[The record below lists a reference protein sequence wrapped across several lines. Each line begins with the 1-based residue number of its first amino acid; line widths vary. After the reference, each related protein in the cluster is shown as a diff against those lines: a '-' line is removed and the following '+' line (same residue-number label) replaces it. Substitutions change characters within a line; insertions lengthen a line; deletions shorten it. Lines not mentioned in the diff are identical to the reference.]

1 MTGHSRRG
9 YLRPGEMFP
18 AGDPGYRVSFP
29 RLRSGIRVRVVE
41 KGNVSAPP
49 VLMIHGWGCSAYIFR
64 ENMPA
69 VAEAGFRAIAL
80 DLKGHGLSDKPQRAS
95 EYTIDSLVDH
105 VKDVIDALKLERP
118 VLVGHSLGA
127 SLIYHFA
134 SRHSERVRALALL
147 SPVGLTGVPLLRL
160 YHLLTPAFMTP
171 VMCRVKP
178 TLIVKA
184 ALHRVY
190 GKRGRP
196 TSRDVEEYLAP
207 AQFREYAGA
216 VRALLHSYD
225 WWAARNRPLTAVNLP
240 AIGRWGTLD
249 HLMPKDGMA
258 IYVPLIPGIDL
269 AFIRDAGHVITE
281 ETPHEVNVGLIDLL
295 KRVHD
300 NPSAGAASQGDDN
313 AADILTG

>member
-1 MTGHSRRG
+1 MTGHSRRD

-29 RLRSGIRVRVVE
+29 RLRSGIKVRVVE
-41 KGNVSAPP
+41 NGNVDAPP

-80 DLKGHGLSDKPQRAS
+80 DLKGHGLSDKPQHAS
-95 EYTIDSLVDH
+95 EYTIDALVDH
-105 VKDVIDALKLERP
+105 LAEVIDALKLQRP
-118 VLVGHSLGA
+118 VLVGHSLGG

-134 SRHSERVRALALL
+134 SRHTERVRALALL
-147 SPVGLTGVPLLRL
+147 SPVGLTGVPLMRL

-171 VMCRVKP
+171 IMRRVKP
-178 TLIVKA
+178 TLIVET
-184 ALHRVY
+184 ALRRVY

-196 TSRDVEEYLAP
+196 TRRDVDEYLAP
-207 AQFREYAGA
+207 AQFPEYAGA

-225 WWAARNRPLTAVNLP
+225 WWAARNRPLSAVNLP

-249 HLMPKDGMA
+249 HLMPKNGME
-258 IYVPLIPGIDL
+258 IYVPLVPGIDL
-269 AFIRDAGHVITE
+269 AFIPDAGHVITE
-281 ETPHEVNVGLIDLL
+281 ETPHEVNVGLIELL

-300 NPSAGAASQGDDN
+300 NPSASAASLGRR
-313 AADILTG
+313 

>member
-1 MTGHSRRG
+1 MTGYSRRG

-18 AGDPGYRVSFP
+18 AGDPEYRVSFP

-41 KGNVSAPP
+41 KGDVAASP

-69 VAEAGFRAIAL
+69 VAEAGFRAIAV
-80 DLKGHGLSDKPQRAS
+80 DLKGHGLSDKPQQAN

-105 VKDVIDALKLERP
+105 VGEIVDALKLERP
-118 VLVGHSLGA
+118 VLVGHSLGG

-134 SRHSERVRALALL
+134 SRHPDRVRALALL
-147 SPVGLTGVPLLRL
+147 SPVGLTGVPLLRI

-171 VMCRVKP
+171 IMCRVKP
-178 TLIVKA
+178 TLIVKG
-184 ALHRVY
+184 ALRRVY

-196 TSRDVEEYLAP
+196 TQRDVEEYLAP

-225 WWAARNRPLTAVNLP
+225 WWAVRNRPLKAVNLP
-240 AIGRWGTLD
+240 AIGRWGALD

-258 IYVPLIPGIDL
+258 IYVPLVPGIDL
-269 AFIRDAGHVITE
+269 ECIRDAGHVITE
-281 ETPHEVNVGLIDLL
+281 ETPQEVNVALLDLL
-295 KRVHD
+295 KRVHGGPSVSA
-300 NPSAGAASQGDDN
+300 PSAY
-313 AADILTG
+313 